1 MKQTK
6 TSKASISC
14 KSVVAA
20 LAACLVVFTFS
31 AMAQQK
37 LGDLVTEGGFDW
49 IIGAWTATTDQGDKI
64 DVIYKW
70 ELDKHM
76 LSVHLKWPNYEYR
89 GMIFYVPAEDRIIQV
104 GVDNRGGNGKGLWD
118 AEGNKA
124 VHRYEHTDAEGQTN
138 KMGMVHSR
146 VDNDTMKVEVYE
158 VSGDGTFGQSPAFTT
173 EYKRRK
179 EPAAPKA
186 QGQARDP
193 MKSISEQEAETMKI
207 AEFKVVR

>member
-1 MKQTK
+1 MNQTQ
-6 TSKASISC
+6 TSKASISY

-20 LAACLVVFTFS
+20 LAACLVVFTS
-31 AMAQQK
+31 GAIAQQK

-49 IIGAWTATTDQGDKI
+49 IVGAWTATTDEGDKI
-64 DVIYKW
+64 DLAYKW

-89 GMIFYVPAEDRIIQV
+89 GMIFYVPAEDKVIQV
-104 GVDNRGGNGKGLWD
+104 GVDNRGGNGKGIWQ

-124 VHRYEHTDAEGQTN
+124 VHKYEHTDADGQTN

-146 VDNDTMKVEVYE
+146 VNDDTMKVEVYE
-158 VSGDGTFGQSPAFTT
+158 ISSNGELGQSPAITT
-173 EYKRRK
+173 EYKRQK
-179 EPAAPKA
+179 EQAPPKA
-186 QGQARDP
+186 QSKAGEA
-193 MKSISEQEAETMKI
+193 MKSISEQEAETRKI